1 MAFTKKDVD
10 YIAKLARITLSDEE
24 KDNFTRQLDSI
35 LEYVNQLNELDTDS
49 VEPTAHILPVHNVF
63 REDVV
68 KPCEASA
75 FAVEQ
80 SPELRDGLFIVP
92 PVIE

>member
-1 MAFTKKDVD
+1 MAFTQKDVD

-35 LEYVNQLNELDTDS
+35 LEYVNKLSELDTDS
-49 VEPTAHILPVHNVF
+49 VEPTAHILPVQNVF
-63 REDVV
+63 REDEA
-68 KPCEASA
+68 KPCKTAE

-80 SPELRDGLFIVP
+80 SPELRDGLYNVP